1 MARSVNGGRVIAAAA
16 LAASTLVA
24 PCVVHGQEI
33 ELGIIDLYGL
43 SRVSEGQVRQALT
56 FAEGATIAIA
66 TPERPAFLRESEDRL
81 ARLPDVARA
90 RTRLVCCDQ
99 GRAIVYVG
107 IEERDAAILRFRA
120 EPKGD
125 VRLAADIVRAGD
137 EFAEALRRAVL
148 RGDAGEER
156 SLGHSLADDPA
167 TRAAQERFLR
177 YAARDLPTLQLVL
190 QSSSDAAHRALAA
203 QVLGYAAD
211 KPAVVQDLAHGM
223 SDPSAEVR
231 NNAMRALLAFAEM
244 SPGTSPSVPRV
255 PVDPFIDLLHSLEWS
270 DRNKASLALLA
281 LSTGRDPDLLATL
294 ERQALAPLIEM
305 ARWKSEGHALP
316 AFIILGRIDGYSDEA
331 AYDLWNRGERD
342 VVIRAATSEP

>member
-33 ELGIIDLYGL
+33 EIGIIDLYGL

-56 FAEGATIAIA
+56 FAEGDTIAIA
-66 TPERPAFLRESEDRL
+66 TPERPALLRESEDRL

-120 EPKGD
+120 EPRGD

-156 SLGHSLADDPA
+156 SLGHSLADDPGGSRLA
-167 TRAAQERFLR
+167 VRADRG
-177 YAARDLPTLQLVL
+177 V
-190 QSSSDAAHRALAA
+190 
-203 QVLGYAAD
+203 
-211 KPAVVQDLAHGM
+211 
-223 SDPSAEVR
+223 
-231 NNAMRALLAFAEM
+231 NA
-244 SPGTSPSVPRV
+244 
-255 PVDPFIDLLHSLEWS
+255 
-270 DRNKASLALLA
+270 
-281 LSTGRDPDLLATL
+281 
-294 ERQALAPLIEM
+294 
-305 ARWKSEGHALP
+305 
-316 AFIILGRIDGYSDEA
+316 RIDGVSARLEVPASPNLQARIVPAHQPTRSRMKPGRPPRRCPRSRAPRTA
-331 AYDLWNRGERD
+331 AASAP
-342 VVIRAATSEP
+342 VTRAR